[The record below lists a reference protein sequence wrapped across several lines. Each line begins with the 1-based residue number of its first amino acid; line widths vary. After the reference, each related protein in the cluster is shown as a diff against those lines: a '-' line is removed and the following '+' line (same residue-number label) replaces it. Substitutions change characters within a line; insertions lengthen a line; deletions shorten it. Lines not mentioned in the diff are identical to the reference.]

1 MPKNIF
7 IATGLLHG
15 HFTGDVEIIREL
27 ISLGHNVTCMVLD
40 EFENRIKDIGAKL
53 IVINFDRANCK
64 LPPDAPPYAINCY
77 IFPTAIDKILTFLST
92 EKNNYDYFIFDSF
105 FDIKEMNKVLNIP
118 IDKLILI
125 CSSFIFI
132 GNNSYLDIAPLR
144 SFQLKPI
151 NIKYNINLHDFV
163 TIHYIPNKFKKLI
176 LTSKYFHFRGEDT
189 DDTCFFIGPNIEKR
203 KKDENFKFIKDK
215 NKTLIYISLGTIINE
230 QIDFYLKCIEAFKNK
245 EEYQVI
251 LSVGKFLDIKKL
263 GEIPKNFSIFSYVP
277 QTQLLPDVDIFI
289 THGGINSIQE
299 GLFAG
304 ILLIVIPQANDEF
317 DNGKKVEELGA
328 GISLDKNK
336 INIEALQNAVKNI
349 EVNKEK
355 YKLGIRKIIESF
367 KDSINKR
374 KNIFEK
380 MFK

>member
-1 MPKNIF
+1 
-7 IATGLLHG
+7 
-15 HFTGDVEIIREL
+15 
-27 ISLGHNVTCMVLD
+27 
-40 EFENRIKDIGAKL
+40 
-53 IVINFDRANCK
+53 
-64 LPPDAPPYAINCY
+64 
-77 IFPTAIDKILTFLST
+77 
-92 EKNNYDYFIFDSF
+92 
-105 FDIKEMNKVLNIP
+105 MNKVLNIP

-163 TIHYIPNKFKKLI
+163 TIHYIPNNFKKLI

-251 LSVGKFLDIKKL
+251 MSVGKFLDIKKL

-277 QTQLLPDVDIFI
+277 QTQLLSDVDIFI
-289 THGGINSIQE
+289 THGGLNSAQE

-304 ILLIVIPQANDEF
+304 IPLIVIPQVNDEF

>member
-7 IATGLLHG
+7 IVPGLLHG
-15 HFTGDVEIIREL
+15 HFTGNVEIIREL
-27 ISLGHNVTCMVLD
+27 VSLGHNITCMVLD

-64 LPPDAPPYAINCY
+64 LPPDAPPYAINTY
-77 IFPTAIDKILTFLST
+77 IFAIAYDKILTFLSK

-118 IDKLILI
+118 NDKLVLI
-125 CSSFIFI
+125 CTCFIFI
-132 GNNSYLDIAPLR
+132 GNNSYLDLAPFR
-144 SFQLKPI
+144 SAPLKPI

-163 TIHYIPNKFKKLI
+163 TIHYIPNNFKKLI

-189 DDTCFFIGPNIEKR
+189 DDTCFFIGHNIEKR
-203 KKDENFKFIKDK
+203 KKDENFKFNKDK

-245 EEYQVI
+245 EEYQIVM
-251 LSVGKFLDIKKL
+251 SVGKFIDIKKF

-277 QTQLLPDVDIFI
+277 QTQLLSDVDIFI
-289 THGGINSIQE
+289 THGGLNSAQE

-304 ILLIVIPQANDEF
+304 IPLIVIPQVNDEF

-349 EVNKEK
+349 EVNREK
-355 YKLGIRKIIESF
+355 YKLGVNKIIESF
-367 KDSINKR
+367 KECIKNR

-380 MFK
+380 IFK